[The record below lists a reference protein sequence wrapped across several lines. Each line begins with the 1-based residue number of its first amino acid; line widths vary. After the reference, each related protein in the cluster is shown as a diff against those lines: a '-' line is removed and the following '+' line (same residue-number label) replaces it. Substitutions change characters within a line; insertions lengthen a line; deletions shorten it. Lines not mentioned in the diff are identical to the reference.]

1 MCGWI
6 SSQAF
11 VWLWAS
17 FGGFHGHQ
25 SVQSK
30 IKLSLFDYNP
40 HNMLI
45 LWDSL
50 FLSVIGHYGDLS
62 GLLRWEGL
70 GHPRVCASESSREFG
85 AWMPSPILSL
95 WANACFWQALTSCRG
110 PCSSCKMVVSVNKKT
125 SYNKQ
130 VNEAPCIPTLV
141 SCAFIYILVVA
152 SLMKPH
158 PVTIPSHHVFL
169 SITS

>member
-17 FGGFHGHQ
+17 YGGFHGHQ

-130 VNEAPCIPTLV
+130 VN
-141 SCAFIYILVVA
+141 
-152 SLMKPH
+152 MK
-158 PVTIPSHHVFL
+158 HHVYQR
-169 SITS
+169 